1 MFQPAML
8 LYLTKTTILM
18 IKLLK
23 ILDIYY
29 VEGTILKFQNSLIFM
44 YVGYI
49 NTIPTNLINTLGC
62 LLQI

>member
-1 MFQPAML
+1 MFKPVML
-8 LYLTKTTILM
+8 LYLTKTTILL
-18 IKLLK
+18 IKSHHVKGTTLK
-23 ILDIYY
+23 L
-29 VEGTILKFQNSLIFM
+29 QNSLIFM